1 MRVVAAEALAPPRSQ
16 HVDEELPDEEAHRA
30 RIYGLLAR
38 LLAAPPDAPL
48 LAALAALSGDD
59 SELGRAFTALADAAR
74 SATRDRVAEEY
85 HDLFI
90 GLTRGELLPYGSY
103 YLTGFLNEKPLAVLR
118 GALARLGIA
127 RATEVKEPEDH
138 VAALCEVMAGLIGGT
153 YGAPQ
158 PLALQREFFETQIAP
173 WTARFFTDLAGAKA
187 AVFYTAVGELG
198 RLFVA
203 IESAAFAMDS

>member
-1 MRVVAAEALAPPRSQ
+1 MAVAAAEAHALPGRTHLAEP
-16 HVDEELPDEEAHRA
+16 LPDEELHRA

-48 LAALAALSGDD
+48 LAGLAALCSDD
-59 SELGRAFTALADAAR
+59 SDLGRAFAALAQAAN
-74 SATRDRVAEEY
+74 SAAPEAVAEEY

-127 RATEVKEPEDH
+127 RVGQVKESEDH
-138 VAALCEVMAGLIGGT
+138 AAALCEVMAGLIGGA
-153 YGAPQ
+153 YGPPR
-158 PLALQREFFETQIAP
+158 PLAIQREFFDMHLAP
-173 WTARFFTDLAGAKA
+173 WIGRFFSDLAGAKA
-187 AVFYTAVGELG
+187 AVFYAAVGRLG
-198 RLFVA
+198 RLFVE

>member
-1 MRVVAAEALAPPRSQ
+1 MAVVAAEAVAPPRSQ
-16 HVDEELPDEEAHRA
+16 YVGETVPAEESHRA

-48 LAALAALSGDD
+48 LGGLAALTGDD
-59 SELGRAFTALADAAR
+59 SDLGRAFVALAEAAR
-74 SATRDRVAEEY
+74 SATSDAVAEEY

-118 GALARLGIA
+118 GTLARLGIA
-127 RATEVKEPEDH
+127 RAADVKEPEDH

-173 WTARFFTDLAGAKA
+173 WTGRFFSDLAGAKA
-187 AVFYTAVGELG
+187 AVFYAAVGKLG

-203 IESAAFAMDS
+203 VESTAFAMDS